1 MQTYPFQIEVSY
13 SDTYYD
19 YKEIVSVNVEFSEED
34 VRSLVE
40 LIRAN
45 SGETDVDEL
54 DLKSALPDIYEK
66 LDDACQEVAFRTAFH
81 AAILDSYDEGY
92 LDEEVDSDEL
102 IAALKEDGLFD
113 CKYDLDEICRDLDNE
128 GRAEHTITL
137 KELDEYTDSAFRAW
151 LDDYFNSLDTEGK
164 IDFIM
169 TYYGEDAIDNC
180 IARDMIEY
188 GYDIVIPEKI
198 VEMAN
203 NEQS

>member
-151 LDDYFNSLDTEGK
+151 LDDYFNSLDTKGK

-198 VEMAN
+198 VEMAH

>member
-19 YKEIVSVNVEFSEED
+19 YKEIVSVSVEFSEED

-102 IAALKEDGLFD
+102 IAALKEDDLFD

-151 LDDYFNSLDTEGK
+151 LDDYFNSLDTKGK

-198 VEMAN
+198 VEMAH

>member
-19 YKEIVSVNVEFSEED
+19 YKEIVSGNVEFSEED

-54 DLKSALPDIYEK
+54 DLKSALPDIYDK
-66 LDDACQEVAFRTAFH
+66 LDGACQEVAFRTAFH

-198 VEMAN
+198 VEMAH

>member
-19 YKEIVSVNVEFSEED
+19 YKEIVSVSVEFSEED

-151 LDDYFNSLDTEGK
+151 LDDYFNSLDTKGK

-198 VEMAN
+198 VEMAH